1 MLITMSISKFAI
13 SIDDGILKCTEIIKD
28 YFVRN
33 ALSEI
38 NFKRGSLK
46 KFSFKSSQTK
56 LNFLKILL
64 RITESADIL
73 NGIKWLKLTTIYYKL
88 KAQTELF
95 SAFHTK
101 KKTFMKA
108 SERIF
113 I

>member
-1 MLITMSISKFAI
+1 MLCRKLISR
-13 SIDDGILKCTEIIKD
+13 EE
-28 YFVRN
+28 V
-33 ALSEI
+33 
-38 NFKRGSLK
+38 LK
-46 KFSFKSSQTK
+46 KVLIQVFRQTK
-56 LNFLKILL
+56 LNLKKILL